1 MKNEATVCD
10 RWLGLDRC
18 VADVADYELVGKPM
32 WARLPF
38 HHFRRFREKS
48 KANFGEAFRCAGSN
62 ANRVCRNA

>member
-18 VADVADYELVGKPM
+18 VADVDDYEPKPM
-32 WARLPF
+32 WDTLPF

-48 KANFGEAFRCAGSN
+48 KANFGGAFRCAGSN
-62 ANRVCRNA
+62 ENGVCRNA